1 MTKINKI
8 KVQRG
13 IALALLILSV
23 VFFVAGIASLI
34 VIWVGNQPL
43 TEEILGRIEI
53 VDNDLEIAEI
63 SFTETRLE
71 LEATQQQIDLI
82 QSVVAA
88 IGIDSQEN
96 VEILTDIV
104 QSFDD
109 RLTPLIDTVS
119 GGVGKLSEAF
129 LALKNIVEKLNA
141 LPLVSIEIPGAEKLA
156 ELSASLE
163 EQQISVIQL
172 KEKAQQLSGLT
183 QDTLNTLT
191 TGYADF
197 EVTINNLMALVSEYE
212 GKVKAYR
219 EQLAFLQT
227 NIPGWIDQASA
238 VLTVFLVWFLIS
250 QCGLFAFAWSYYTG
264 KDLIMRWR

>member
-1 MTKINKI
+1 MAKVNKRNGL
-8 KVQRG
+8 RG
-13 IALALLILSV
+13 AALAFLILSV
-23 VFFVAGIASLI
+23 VFFVAGFASLI
-34 VIWVGNQPL
+34 AVWVGNQLL

-53 VDNDLEIAEI
+53 IDSDLEEAEI

-82 QSVVAA
+82 QSVIAA
-88 IGIDSQEN
+88 VGIDSQEN

-141 LPLVSIEIPGAEKLA
+141 LPLISIEIPGAEKLA
-156 ELSASLE
+156 ELAASLE
-163 EQQISVIQL
+163 EQQTAVIQL
-172 KEKAQQLSGLT
+172 KEKVQQLSQLT

-197 EVTINNLMALVSEYE
+197 EVTINNLMALVTEYE
-212 GKVKAYR
+212 TKVIAYR
-219 EQLAFLQT
+219 EQLAFLET
-227 NIPGWIDQASA
+227 NIPGWIDQVSI
-238 VLTVFLVWFLIS
+238 VLSIFLIWFLIS
-250 QCGLFAFAWSYYTG
+250 QFGLFALAWFYYTG
-264 KDLIMRWR
+264 QDLFLRWR